1 MAFTSKI
8 SNIINGK
15 IGSAISGAISG
26 TIGQALSLASQGQ
39 STKLAAR
46 LLSKSPLEIGSVG
59 PTSHMVENPY
69 QYGTVYYPQ
78 ETSNLGDGHYVIF
91 DVLTS
96 KQSKFKTNTF
106 DNGKLTDASANF
118 VGEPFRFG
126 GGFGANA
133 QSGRRQGTFNN
144 RIKNIKSRG
153 ITQTNRV
160 RGVNSGLFRYAE
172 SNHTYINDSILLY
185 MPAEGMKF
193 SYQADYEALETGLA
207 GDMAAGIAGLI
218 NEAGFADKIKAL
230 AKGTSGVALEL
241 AKSAGFA
248 VVGMVPGFENTR
260 AVYDKFKGQ
269 AKNPNLESV
278 FKSVPFREFSFPF
291 TFAPKNQKEKDS
303 VHKIL
308 QLFRFHMLPEHQ
320 NGANGYFNVPSEFQ
334 ITYMYRDKENTYLPR
349 ISRCVLKKVDIDYA
363 PEGVISSLP
372 PDERGAPPTI
382 ITMSLAFG
390 ETEIMTKETVAQ
402 GF

>member
-8 SNIINGK
+8 SNIIKGK
-15 IGSAISGAISG
+15 IGSAVSGAISG

-172 SNHTYINDSILLY
+172 SNHTYIND
-185 MPAEGMKF
+185 
-193 SYQADYEALETGLA
+193 
-207 GDMAAGIAGLI
+207 
-218 NEAGFADKIKAL
+218 
-230 AKGTSGVALEL
+230 
-241 AKSAGFA
+241 
-248 VVGMVPGFENTR
+248 
-260 AVYDKFKGQ
+260 
-269 AKNPNLESV
+269 
-278 FKSVPFREFSFPF
+278 
-291 TFAPKNQKEKDS
+291 KE
-303 VHKIL
+303 
-308 QLFRFHMLPEHQ
+308 
-320 NGANGYFNVPSEFQ
+320 
-334 ITYMYRDKENTYLPR
+334 
-349 ISRCVLKKVDIDYA
+349 
-363 PEGVISSLP
+363 
-372 PDERGAPPTI
+372 
-382 ITMSLAFG
+382 
-390 ETEIMTKETVAQ
+390 
-402 GF
+402 

>member
-8 SNIINGK
+8 SNIIKGK
-15 IGSAISGAISG
+15 VGSAVSGAM
-26 TIGQALSLASQGQ
+26 GQALSLANQGQ
-39 STKLAAR
+39 STKLAAK

-153 ITQTNRV
+153 ITQSNRV
-160 RGVNSGLFRYAE
+160 RGVNSGLFRMAE

-248 VVGMVPGFENTR
+248 VVGMIPGFENTR

-390 ETEIMTKETVAQ
+390 ETEIMTKETIAQ

>member
-8 SNIINGK
+8 SNIIKGK
-15 IGSAISGAISG
+15 IGSAVSGAISG

-363 PEGVISSLP
+363 PENVISSLP

>member
-8 SNIINGK
+8 SNIIKGK
-15 IGSAISGAISG
+15 VGSAVSGAISG

>member
-8 SNIINGK
+8 SNIIKGK
-15 IGSAISGAISG
+15 IGSAVSGAISG
-26 TIGQALSLASQGQ
+26 TIGQALSLANQGQ

-363 PEGVISSLP
+363 PENVISSLP

>member
-15 IGSAISGAISG
+15 IGSAVSGAISG

-118 VGEPFRFG
+118 VGEPFQF
-126 GGFGANA
+126 F
-133 QSGRRQGTFNN
+133 GRRQGTFNN

-160 RGVNSGLFRYAE
+160 RGVNSGLFKYAE

-390 ETEIMTKETVAQ
+390 ETEIMTKETIAQ